1 MPRGQQGSPCCCTE
15 QPREKDETTEASDG
29 HWEGPEATER
39 TRGSLLEG
47 GGGGW
52 GVAVSRVTGSKIT
65 LAVVRADCKGY
76 EAALDS
82 RREGMVAEPK
92 EVAARGQGDN
102 TLIQDVL

>member
-1 MPRGQQGSPCCCTE
+1 M
-15 QPREKDETTEASDG
+15 
-29 HWEGPEATER
+29 
-39 TRGSLLEG
+39 
-47 GGGGW
+47 

>member
-1 MPRGQQGSPCCCTE
+1 MTGIGRVLRPL
-15 QPREKDETTEASDG
+15 RE
-29 HWEGPEATER
+29 
-39 TRGSLLEG
+39 LEVLFWKVG
-47 GGGGW
+47 GGV